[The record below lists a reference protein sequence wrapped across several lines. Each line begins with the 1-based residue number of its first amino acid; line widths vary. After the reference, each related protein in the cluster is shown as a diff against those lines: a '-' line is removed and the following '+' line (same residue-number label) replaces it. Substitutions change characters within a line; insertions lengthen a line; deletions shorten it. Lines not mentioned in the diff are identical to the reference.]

1 MLTLQIWWV
10 PPVNLHTSC
19 DLDWTYWPWD
29 RQVCHLVVGSWT
41 KTGWELD
48 VQNLNRK
55 NISVVDKAN
64 FAPSAWNLVKGH
76 QVTQSFLILLFVTML
91 TQGEAGV

>member
-1 MLTLQIWWV
+1 M
-10 PPVNLHTSC
+10 NLHTSC

-76 QVTQSFLILLFVTML
+76 QVQNFLILLFVTML

>member
-1 MLTLQIWWV
+1 M

-29 RQVCHLVVGSWT
+29 RQVCHLVLGSWT

-48 VQNLNRK
+48 IQNLNRK
-55 NISVVDKAN
+55 NISVVDKSN
-64 FAPSAWNLVKGH
+64 FAPSAWSLVKGH
-76 QVTQSFLILLFVTML
+76 QVTLTQDIIILILTMS
-91 TQGEAGV
+91 GEAGV

>member
-1 MLTLQIWWV
+1 M
-10 PPVNLHTSC
+10 NLHTSC

-48 VQNLNRK
+48 VQNLSKK
-55 NISVVDKAN
+55 NISRVDMTN
-64 FAPSAWNLVKGH
+64 FAPSAWSLVKGH
-76 QVTQSFLILLFVTML
+76 QVRHNNLSFISNQLSAKSQL
-91 TQGEAGV
+91 